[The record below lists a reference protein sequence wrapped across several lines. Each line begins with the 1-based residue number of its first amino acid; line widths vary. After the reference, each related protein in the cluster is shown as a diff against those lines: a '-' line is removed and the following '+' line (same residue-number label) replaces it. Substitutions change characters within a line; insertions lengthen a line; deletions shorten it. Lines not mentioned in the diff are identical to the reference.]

1 MIGIRFNFKIVIT
14 LLPAIFLLFM
24 VSVQP
29 VGSAVPLVKQDAI
42 PNTALGSF
50 SDDVEYVVG
59 TYKNKL
65 LEFDAGSHVLGFGQ
79 GGMYIASSKSDQAL
93 KVEFVGARS
102 VYPVEKAKS
111 TPTSDNLQAALPQ
124 LGTVTYPDLW
134 DGISLVYEKDS
145 KGLVKCTYHIALGT
159 RTSQL
164 DQIRLAYNV
173 PVSMNDRGQLLL
185 KFKTGQFIETVPVA
199 WQEIG
204 GKQIPVDVAF
214 RILSENEV
222 GFDVGTYDP
231 FFPLVIDPVMRWDT
245 FMESADHD
253 FTSGITVDRSGNVYG
268 FYKPRYGI
276 RIPKPNPLLSKHF
289 ITRH

>member
-14 LLPAIFLLFM
+14 LLAAIFLLFM

-29 VGSAVPLVKQDAI
+29 VGSAVPFVKEDAI

-50 SDDVEYVVG
+50 SDDAEYVAG
-59 TYKNKL
+59 TYKSKL
-65 LEFDAGSHVLGFGQ
+65 LQFDAGSHVLGFRQ

-93 KVEFVGARS
+93 KVEFIGARS

-111 TPTSDNLQAALPQ
+111 TSTSDNLHAALPQ
-124 LGTVTYPDLW
+124 LGTVTYADLW

-159 RTSQL
+159 RASQL

-253 FTSGITVDRSGNVYG
+253 VSSDITGDRSGNVYG
-268 FYKPRYGI
+268 FYKP
-276 RIPKPNPLLSKHF
+276 
-289 ITRH
+289 